1 MYDVG
6 IMSFITSFFPK
17 KLKTF
22 VKKFRKFNALNQL
35 DKKML
40 EFINYENGYF
50 IECGAND
57 GVDQSNTWYFE
68 KILNWSGVLIEPLNK
83 QFKELKKNRSKKN
96 KFFNMALCS
105 SESNNTMILEDND
118 LTSSTSKQN
127 NKTVKS
133 NTESVQSTTLTK
145 ILDEV
150 SAPNLI
156 DFFSLDVEGFEDQ
169 VIKGINFN
177 KYNFKYFLIET
188 KNEKVINFLFN
199 KNYVLIKKLSYHD
212 LLFKYDK

>member
-1 MYDVG
+1 MYYYKL
-6 IMSFITSFFPK
+6 MSFITSLFPK
-17 KLKTF
+17 KLKTYF
-22 VKKFRKFNALNQL
+22 KKFRKFNALNQL

-57 GVDQSNTWYFE
+57 GVDQSNTWYYE
-68 KILNWSGVLIEPLNK
+68 KILNWSGILIEPLSK
-83 QFKELKKNRSKKN
+83 QFQELKKNRSKKN

-118 LTSSTSKQN
+118 LTSSTNKQN

-133 NTESVQSTTLTK
+133 NIVYVQSTTLTK

-188 KNEKVINFLFN
+188 KNEKVINFLVN

>member
-1 MYDVG
+1 
-6 IMSFITSFFPK
+6 MSFITSLFPK

-22 VKKFRKFNALNQL
+22 FKKLRKFNALNQL

-68 KILNWSGVLIEPLNK
+68 KNLKWTGILIEPLNK
-83 QFKELKKNRSKKN
+83 QFQELKKNRSKKN
-96 KFFNMALCS
+96 KFFNLALCAT
-105 SESNNTMILEDND
+105 ETDNILLIEDND
-118 LTSSTSKQN
+118 LTSISNIDRSK
-127 NKTVKS
+127 TIKS
-133 NTESVQSTTLTK
+133 HFKYVNCTTLTK
-145 ILDEV
+145 VLDEI
-150 SAPNLI
+150 SAPNVI

-169 VIKGINFN
+169 VIKGIDFD

-188 KNEKVINFLFN
+188 TNDLVIKFLIN
-199 KNYVLIKKLSYHD
+199 KNYLLIKKLSYHD
-212 LLFKYDK
+212 LLFQYQK

>member
-1 MYDVG
+1 
-6 IMSFITSFFPK
+6 MSFITFLFPK

-22 VKKFRKFNALNQL
+22 FKKFRKFNALNQL

-68 KILNWSGVLIEPLNK
+68 KTLNWSGILIEPLNK
-83 QFKELKKNRSKKN
+83 QFQELKKNRNNKN
-96 KFFNMALCS
+96 KFFNVALCS
-105 SESNNTMILEDND
+105 SETENILLMEDDDLKSKSSNDRGNEV
-118 LTSSTSKQN
+118 
-127 NKTVKS
+127 KTNLKS
-133 NTESVQSTTLTK
+133 VNSRPLTK
-145 ILDEV
+145 ILDEI
-150 SAPNLI
+150 SAPKLI

-177 KYNFKYFLIET
+177 KFNFKYFLIET
-188 KNEKVINFLFN
+188 KKDEVINFLVN
-199 KNYVLIKKLSYHD
+199 KNYILIKKLSHHD

>member
-1 MYDVG
+1 
-6 IMSFITSFFPK
+6 MSFFTSIFPK
-17 KLKTF
+17 NLKTYF
-22 VKKFRKFNALNQL
+22 KKFRKFNALNQL

-57 GVDQSNTWYFE
+57 GVDQSNTWYYE
-68 KILNWSGVLIEPLNK
+68 KILNWSGILIEPLSK
-83 QFKELKKNRSKKN
+83 QFQELKKNRSKKN

>member
-1 MYDVG
+1 MR
-6 IMSFITSFFPK
+6 FISSLFPK

-22 VKKFRKFNALNQL
+22 FKKYRKFNALNQL

-40 EFINYENGYF
+40 EFINYENGFF

-68 KILNWSGVLIEPLNK
+68 KNLNWSGILIEPLK
-83 QFKELKKNRSKKN
+83 RQFWELKKNRSKKN
-96 KFFNMALCS
+96 KFFNLALCS
-105 SESNNTMILEDND
+105 SENENTLLIEDDD
-118 LTSSTSKQN
+118 LKSKSCIEN
-127 NKTVKS
+127 NKKINSNIKS
-133 NTESVQSTTLTK
+133 VNSITLTR
-145 ILDEV
+145 ILDEI

-188 KNEKVINFLFN
+188 ENDEVINFLTN
-199 KNYVLIKKLSYHD
+199 KNYILLKKLSYHD
-212 LLFKYDK
+212 LLFKYEN

>member
-1 MYDVG
+1 M
-6 IMSFITSFFPK
+6 IFITSLFPK

-22 VKKFRKFNALNQL
+22 FKRFRKFNALNSI

-68 KILNWSGVLIEPLNK
+68 KNLNWSGILIEPLNK
-83 QFKELKKNRSKKN
+83 QFQELKKNRCKKN
-96 KFFNMALCS
+96 KYFNLALCS
-105 SESNNTMILEDND
+105 SETDNLLISDND
-118 LTSSTSKQN
+118 LTSKSSFHT
-127 NKTVKS
+127 NKIINPNIKYI
-133 NTESVQSTTLTK
+133 NSTTLTK

-169 VIKGINFN
+169 VIKGINFD
-177 KYNFKYFLIET
+177 KYNFKFFLIET
-188 KNEKVINFLFN
+188 KNEEVINYLIN
-199 KNYVLIKKLSYHD
+199 KNYFLIKKLSFHD
-212 LLFKYDK
+212 LLFKYGK

>member
-1 MYDVG
+1 
-6 IMSFITSFFPK
+6 MSLLTSLFSK

-22 VKKFRKFNALNQL
+22 FKKFRKFNSLNKL

-40 EFINYENGYF
+40 NYINFYDGYF

-68 KILNWSGVLIEPLNK
+68 KYLNWHGLLIEPLTK
-83 QFKELKKNRSKKN
+83 QFIELKKNRSQKN
-96 KFFNMALCS
+96 HFYNVALCGDENINS
-105 SESNNTMILEDND
+105 IQIIEND
-118 LTSSTSKQN
+118 LVSTSPN
-127 NKTVKS
+127 EFNKGKKIS
-133 NTESVQSTTLTK
+133 NFDAKTLTK
-145 ILDEV
+145 ILDEI

-177 KYNFKYFLIET
+177 KYNFKFFLIET
-188 KNEKVINFLFN
+188 KKNEVIDFLNNNNYNLIRKLSHHDFLFE
-199 KNYVLIKKLSYHD
+199 YKK
-212 LLFKYDK
+212 

>member
-1 MYDVG
+1 
-6 IMSFITSFFPK
+6 MSFITSLFPK

-22 VKKFRKFNALNQL
+22 FKKFRKFNALNQL

-133 NTESVQSTTLTK
+133 NIVSVQSTTLTK

-156 DFFSLDVEGFEDQ
+156 DFFSLDVEGFEDH

-188 KNEKVINFLFN
+188 KNEKVINFLVN

>member
-1 MYDVG
+1 
-6 IMSFITSFFPK
+6 MSFINSLFPK
-17 KLKTF
+17 KLKTYF
-22 VKKFRKFNALNQL
+22 KKFRKFNALNQL

>member
-1 MYDVG
+1 
-6 IMSFITSFFPK
+6 MSFITSFFPK

-40 EFINYENGYF
+40 EFIDYDNGYF

-133 NTESVQSTTLTK
+133 NIVSVQSTTLTK

>member
-1 MYDVG
+1 
-6 IMSFITSFFPK
+6 MSFITSLFPK

-22 VKKFRKFNALNQL
+22 FKKFRKFNALNQL

-40 EFINYENGYF
+40 ELINYENGFF

-57 GVDQSNTWYFE
+57 GVDNSNTWYFE
-68 KILNWSGVLIEPLNK
+68 KNLNWSGILIEPLNK
-83 QFKELKKNRSKKN
+83 QFQELKKNRSKKN
-96 KFFNMALCS
+96 KFYNLALSS
-105 SESNNTMILEDND
+105 SETKKNIIIEDND
-118 LTSSTSKQN
+118 HMSKIIIN
-127 NKTVKS
+127 NIKRIKS
-133 NTESVQSTTLTK
+133 NYKSVDSSTLTK

-150 SAPNLI
+150 SAPSLI

-169 VIKGINFN
+169 VIKGINFD

-188 KNEKVINFLFN
+188 QNDEVINFLIN
-199 KNYVLIKKLSYHD
+199 KNYIFIKKLSHHD

>member
-1 MYDVG
+1 
-6 IMSFITSFFPK
+6 MSFFTSIFPK
-17 KLKTF
+17 NLKTYF
-22 VKKFRKFNALNQL
+22 KKFRKFNALNQL

-57 GVDQSNTWYFE
+57 GVDQSNTWYYE
-68 KILNWSGVLIEPLNK
+68 KILNWSGILIEPLSK
-83 QFKELKKNRSKKN
+83 QFQELKKNRSKKN

-133 NTESVQSTTLTK
+133 NIVSVQSTTLTK

>member
-1 MYDVG
+1 VYDVG

-57 GVDQSNTWYFE
+57 GVDQSNTWYYE
-68 KILNWSGVLIEPLNK
+68 KILNWSGILIEPLSK
-83 QFKELKKNRSKKN
+83 QFQELKKNRSKKN

>member
-1 MYDVG
+1 
-6 IMSFITSFFPK
+6 MSLITFLFPK

-22 VKKFRKFNALNQL
+22 FKKYRKFNALNQL

-40 EFINYENGYF
+40 EFINYENGFF

-68 KILNWSGVLIEPLNK
+68 KNLNWSGILVEPLKK
-83 QFKELKKNRSKKN
+83 QFWELKKNRSKKN
-96 KFFNMALCS
+96 KFFNLALCS
-105 SESNNTMILEDND
+105 SENENTLLIEDDD
-118 LTSSTSKQN
+118 LKSKSCIEN
-127 NKTVKS
+127 NKKINSNIKS
-133 NTESVQSTTLTK
+133 VNSITLTR
-145 ILDEV
+145 ILDEI

-188 KNEKVINFLFN
+188 ENDEVINFLTN
-199 KNYVLIKKLSYHD
+199 KNYILLKKLSYHD
-212 LLFKYDK
+212 LLFKYEN

>member
-1 MYDVG
+1 
-6 IMSFITSFFPK
+6 MSLITFLFPK

-22 VKKFRKFNALNQL
+22 FKKFRKFNALNQL

-40 EFINYENGYF
+40 EFINYENGFF

-68 KILNWSGVLIEPLNK
+68 KNLNWSGILIEPLNK
-83 QFKELKKNRSKKN
+83 QFCELKKNRSKKN
-96 KFFNMALCS
+96 KFFNLGLCS
-105 SESNNTMILEDND
+105 SENENTLFIEDDDLKSKSCIEDN
-118 LTSSTSKQN
+118 K
-127 NKTVKS
+127 KIKS
-133 NTESVQSTTLTK
+133 NIKSVNSITLTR
-145 ILDEV
+145 ILDEI

-156 DFFSLDVEGFEDQ
+156 DFFSLDVEGFEYQ

-188 KNEKVINFLFN
+188 ENDEVINFLTN
-199 KNYVLIKKLSYHD
+199 KNYILLKKLSYHD
-212 LLFKYDK
+212 LLFKYEN

>member
-1 MYDVG
+1 
-6 IMSFITSFFPK
+6 MSFITSLFPK

-22 VKKFRKFNALNQL
+22 FKKFKKFNALNSL

-68 KILNWSGVLIEPLNK
+68 KILNWSGILIEPLNK
-83 QFKELKKNRSKKN
+83 QFQELKKNRSKKN
-96 KFFNMALCS
+96 KFFNLALCS
-105 SESNNTMILEDND
+105 SETENILLMEDND
-118 LTSSTSKQN
+118 LTSKSSIDSSK
-127 NKTVKS
+127 TAKS
-133 NTESVQSTTLTK
+133 NFKSVNSLTLTK
-145 ILDEV
+145 ILDEI

-169 VIKGINFN
+169 VIKGINFD

-188 KNEKVINFLFN
+188 KNDEVINFLIN
-199 KNYVLIKKLSYHD
+199 KNYCLIKKLSYHD
-212 LLFKYDK
+212 LLFKYEK